1 MRVGRGVCASARSL
15 TTLCD
20 RVLYGRGAVHA
31 GCRTHALWSAVER
44 EDAIRAQMEI
54 DRARLIAERP
64 HVDDREEN
72 GTPLL
77 GAHPAGRE
85 PRARGRAG
93 RALAARAPQ
102 VDRRRG
108 ARAAH
113 GGPQKRRAASASAP
127 APRTRLT
134 LGRRPHRA
142 PGADRARDGPRGPAR
157 AADEDRRPA
166 GPLPAPTRP
175 PRRVVAA
182 LRTRPRL
189 LTEHGA
195 DRATAA

>member
-72 GTPLL
+72 GT
-77 GAHPAGRE
+77 RCWSTS
-85 PRARGRAG
+85 
-93 RALAARAPQ
+93 
-102 VDRRRG
+102 
-108 ARAAH
+108 
-113 GGPQKRRAASASAP
+113 GGS
-127 APRTRLT
+127 
-134 LGRRPHRA
+134 
-142 PGADRARDGPRGPAR
+142 
-157 AADEDRRPA
+157 
-166 GPLPAPTRP
+166 
-175 PRRVVAA
+175 
-182 LRTRPRL
+182 
-189 LTEHGA
+189 
-195 DRATAA
+195 